1 MEEIE
6 NHSPYYRD
14 FITQIIENQTVIY
27 LKKNKEQAVCY
38 SNVFFIE
45 QTNEPL
51 PVFPFWSDRK
61 SAEKCRKEEWK
72 DHQVAEIQLVEFMEF
87 WCLGMYEDGVV
98 AGINFDEN
106 LDGLEE
112 NPIKLL
118 EDIISEVEKR
128 SVKISF
134 KNFKSLK
141 HLRNYLEEIL

>member
-1 MEEIE
+1 MY
-6 NHSPYYRD
+6 NT
-14 FITQIIENQTVIY
+14 FITQFIENQVIFY
-27 LKKNKEQAVCY
+27 LKKNKEVACCA

-45 QTNEPL
+45 ENNQPL
-51 PVFPFWSDRK
+51 PVFPFWSDETIAQQCK
-61 SAEKCRKEEWK
+61 KAEWADYQIDK
-72 DHQVAEIQLVEFMEF
+72 IPLSEFMEF

-98 AGINFDEN
+98 AGMNFDEN

-128 SVKISF
+128 NVKISF

-141 HLRNYLEEIL
+141 HLKNSLEEIF